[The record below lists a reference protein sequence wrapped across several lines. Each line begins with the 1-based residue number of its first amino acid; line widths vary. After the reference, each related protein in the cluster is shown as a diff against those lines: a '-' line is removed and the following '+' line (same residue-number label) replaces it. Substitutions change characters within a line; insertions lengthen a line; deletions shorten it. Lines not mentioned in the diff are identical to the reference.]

1 MSPTL
6 RTSSVIWMIRDAKSS
21 RYLQD
26 IALNIRAFNAKFE
39 LALRQPSPS
48 RILALLSF
56 QLSIPRADPRGILRA
71 ILFALNFPN
80 FRQIPINISSE
91 FKQNQSHNG
100 ISYICVDNANI
111 FNSENFCIIEQ
122 YVRLNFELYIVIVY
136 TTSKLNFILN
146 LYFIYVLCVILKRE
160 REKER

>member
-6 RTSSVIWMIRDAKSS
+6 RTSSVIWTIRDAKSS
-21 RYLQD
+21 RYLRE
-26 IALNIRAFNAKFE
+26 IASNIRAFNAKFE
-39 LALRQPSPS
+39 LALRQPS

-56 QLSIPRADPRGILRA
+56 QPSIPRADPRGILRA
-71 ILFALNFPN
+71 ILFVLNFPN
-80 FRQIPINISSE
+80 FRQIPINTSSE

-100 ISYICVDNANI
+100 ISYICIDNTNI

-122 YVRLNFELYIVIVY
+122 YVRLNFELYIVIVVY

-146 LYFIYVLCVILKRE
+146 LYYIYVFCVILKRE